1 MPWAR
6 TDVNN
11 ERVKFVIRAASG
23 RERVA
28 TLCREFGISRPTGY
42 RWRSRFQSGGSLV
55 AAVRER
61 SRRPLHSPAQTDLA
75 KEWRVVELRRQYG
88 WGAKKIRVLLEEE
101 GISLPLT
108 TVHRILKRRD
118 LIGLKES
125 HAPALERFERAA
137 PNELW
142 QMDGKGE
149 YRASDGICYPLSILD
164 DHSRYAVGLYAL
176 GAFSA
181 EKIYPCLVRTFERYG
196 VPRDMLMDRGTT
208 WWSTTNGYG
217 LTWLSVRLIEQGIG
231 LLYGRVRHPQ
241 TQGKVERFHR
251 TLDEAIRHRG
261 KPQQMSQW
269 PEALEEFRQVYNE
282 RRPHEALGMQRPVE
296 RYRASPRSYQPQP
309 RAWEYP
315 EASTVRRLNP
325 AGCLYWEGQNWFVCE
340 ALAERWVR
348 VEEVNQLLV
357 VSYRHMY
364 VREIDPQNRTTR
376 PWVVPRRVGRTLRS
390 PSGLPPRSANTEI
403 PGGEV

>member
-23 RERVA
+23 SEPMA
-28 TLCREFGISRPTGY
+28 ALCREFGISRPTGY
-42 RWRSRFQSGGSLV
+42 RWRKRFQSGGSLV
-55 AAVRER
+55 SAVREL
-61 SRRPLHSPAQTDLA
+61 SRRPLHSPAQTDA
-75 KEWRVVELRRQYG
+75 TTEHRVIELRRQYG
-88 WGAKKIRVLLEEE
+88 WGAKKIRVLLGEE
-101 GISLPLT
+101 GISLPLVT
-108 TVHRILKRRD
+108 IHRILKRHD
-118 LIGLKES
+118 LIGPRDS
-125 HAPALERFERAA
+125 HVPALERFERSQ

-149 YRASDGICYPLSILD
+149 YRAADGICYPLSILD

-176 GAFSA
+176 AAFRA
-181 EKIYPCLVRTFERYG
+181 ELIYPCLVRTFERYG

-217 LTWLSVRLIEQGIG
+217 LTWLSVRLIEQGIR
-231 LLYGRVRHPQ
+231 LLYGRVHHPQ

-261 KPQQMSQW
+261 KPRQMSHW
-269 PEALEEFRQVYNE
+269 PEALEQFRQIYNE
-282 RRPHEALGMQRPVE
+282 RRPHEALGMKRPVE
-296 RYRASPRSYQPQP
+296 RYRSSARSYQPQP

-315 EASTVRRLNP
+315 EGSTVKRLNP
-325 AGCLYWEGQNWFVCE
+325 AGCLYWEGQQWFVCE

-348 VEEVNQLLV
+348 VEKVNELLV

-364 VREIDPQNRTTR
+364 VREIDRARRTTR
-376 PWVVPRRVGRTLRS
+376 PWVVPRGVGRTLRS
-390 PSGLPPRSANTEI
+390 PSGLPARSANTEI
-403 PGGEV
+403 LGGKV